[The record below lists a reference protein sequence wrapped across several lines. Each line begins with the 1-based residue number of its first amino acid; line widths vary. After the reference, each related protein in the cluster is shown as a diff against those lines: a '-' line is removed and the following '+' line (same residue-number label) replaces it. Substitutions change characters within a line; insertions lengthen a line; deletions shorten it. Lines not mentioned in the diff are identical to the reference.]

1 MIGGLLS
8 DLRSAGRSLRKRP
21 LFALSAGLTLA
32 LGIGATTALWSVV
45 DAVLLRPMP
54 YPGSERLVAVQGY
67 DVVNGSLSQET
78 ESNLSSPDV
87 ADLRAQGEGIS
98 GLAAYSV
105 AGTVLGGE
113 GEPIPARV
121 GIVTPGF
128 FSTLGVAPAL
138 GRDFSEEEHVA
149 GKHRVLLL
157 SDALWRARFQADPG
171 VVGRKV
177 LLAGNDYTI
186 LGVLPRG
193 FMGPLPGS
201 FDEPVAWRPLA
212 AAPDSRGGHWLRGVA
227 RLAPGVTREAAEGR
241 LGALMTRL
249 QAQYPDTATGQRLR
263 LVPLVESASSGSRPA
278 IVAVFGAVLFLLLI
292 ACFNVAGLLLARTE
306 ERRRETAIRAA
317 IGAGRGRLMSLVF
330 CESGLLALGGALVG
344 MLFAWWGTDLL
355 ATLAGHSLPR
365 VAAARIDARALLFAL
380 AVSTAAALVF
390 GMAPAARQA
399 RVELDRILREGHG
412 AFGASR
418 RRMRQVLVVGQLAL
432 SLVLLIGAGLMAT
445 SVGRLLKVPTG
456 LRTENVLTFELQL
469 PRVRYPDGAAQ
480 NGFAEKLVA
489 RLEALPG
496 VQSAGLSNILPM
508 SGSSS
513 CDGFSLAERPQ
524 TTPGPQPCAEAR
536 SATPRSFAAFGI
548 PLVRGRLLEDRDD
561 AKAPKVAVVNEAFS
575 ARFLAGDEAIG
586 KHLVLGDDRFEIVGV
601 IGDVKQFGPA
611 VEAPASFT
619 LPFAQSPGNGFGV
632 AVHATLDAAALAPA
646 VRREVTA
653 LDAGLAL
660 ERVETMRNL
669 VRDSAAAP
677 HFRAIVT
684 SAFATA
690 ALLLAAVGL
699 YGLMTYTVGQRRREI
714 GIRMALG
721 AERGA
726 VARLVFGEA
735 LGLLTVGTGIGLL
748 AGAALTPLLGSL
760 LFGVRPLEP
769 ALFLGPALV
778 LAATALL
785 SSLAPAWR
793 ATRVDPLR
801 ELRVE

>member
-1 MIGGLLS
+1 MGGLLS
-8 DLRSAGRSLRKRP
+8 DLRSAARSLRKRP
-21 LFALSAGLTLA
+21 LFALSSGLTLA

-54 YPGSERLVAVQGY
+54 YPEPDRLVAVQGY
-67 DVVNGSLSQET
+67 DAVNGSLSLET

-87 ADLRAQGEGIS
+87 ADLRAQGEGID

-105 AGTVLGGE
+105 GGTVLGGN

-128 FSTLGVAPAL
+128 FATLRVTPAL
-138 GRDFSEEEHVA
+138 GRDFTDEEHVA

-157 SDALWRARFQADPG
+157 SDRLWRARFQADPG
-171 VVGRKV
+171 VVGRQV
-177 LLAGNDYTI
+177 LLAGNDYTVV
-186 LGVLPRG
+186 GVLPRD
-193 FMGPLPGS
+193 FIGPLPGS
-201 FDEPVAWRPLA
+201 FDDPVAWRPLA
-212 AAPDSRGGHWLRGVA
+212 AAPDSRGGHWMRGVA
-227 RLAPGVTREAAEGR
+227 RLAPGTTREVVEGR
-241 LGALMTRL
+241 LDALLARL
-249 QAQYPDTATGQRLR
+249 QARYPDTATGQRIR
-263 LVPLVESASSGSRPA
+263 LSPLVETAASGSRPA
-278 IVAVFGAVLFLLLI
+278 LLAVFGAVLFLLLI

-330 CESGLLALGGALVG
+330 CESALLALAGGLFG
-344 MLFAWWGTDLL
+344 TLFAWWGADLL
-355 ATLAGHSLPR
+355 AVLAGHSLPR

-380 AVSTAAALVF
+380 AVSTVAALVF

-418 RRMRQVLVVGQLAL
+418 RRLRRALVVGQLAL
-432 SLVLLIGAGLMAT
+432 SLVLLIGAGLMAA
-445 SVGRLLKVPTG
+445 SVGRLLQVPTG
-456 LRTENVLTFELQL
+456 LRTENVLTFEMQL
-469 PRVRYPDGAAQ
+469 PRVRYPDGAALT
-480 NGFAEKLVA
+480 GFADRLVA

-524 TTPGPQPCAEAR
+524 ATPGPQPCAEDR

-548 PLVRGRLLEDRDD
+548 PLVRGRFLEDRDD
-561 AKAPKVAVVNEAFS
+561 AKAPRVAVVNEAFA
-575 ARFLAGDEAIG
+575 ARFLAGDDPLG
-586 KHLVLGDDRFEIVGV
+586 KHLVFGEDRYEIVGV
-601 IGDVKQFGPA
+601 IGDVKHFGPA
-611 VEAPASFT
+611 AEAPPAWT
-619 LPFAQSPGNGFGV
+619 LPFAQSPQNDFGV

-646 VRREVTA
+646 VRREIA
-653 LDAGLAL
+653 SLDPGLAL
-660 ERVETMRNL
+660 ERVETMQKL

-677 HFRAIVT
+677 HFRAVVT
-684 SAFATA
+684 SAFAIA
-690 ALLLAAVGL
+690 ALLLAAIGL

-721 AERGA
+721 AERRA
-726 VARLVFGEA
+726 VVRLVLGEA
-735 LGLLTVGTGIGLL
+735 LGLLGAGTGIGLL
-748 AGAALTPLLGSL
+748 AGAAVTPLLGSL

-769 ALFLGPALV
+769 VLFLVPALV
-778 LAATALL
+778 LSGVALL
-785 SSLAPAWR
+785 SCLPPAWR
-793 ATRVDPLR
+793 AARVDPLR